1 MQKSPAAIA
10 VTEFESATY
19 RKITARLIPYLFVC
33 YILAYI
39 DRVNVGFAKL
49 QMQQDLGMSDAVYGF
64 GAGIFFIGYFFFEVP
79 ANMIMQKI
87 GARFWIGPIM
97 IAWGIVS
104 ACTLF
109 VSGSLSFYALRFLL
123 GIVESGFFPGVILY
137 LTYWYTRKHRV
148 KMIAAFMTAVPLS
161 GVVAGPISG
170 WILGRLG
177 GSAGLTSWQWL
188 FLVEGIPSVLAGMLT
203 LSFLSDGPE
212 KAKWLT
218 EEERVLVLGRLKE
231 EEDLKLDAGHANHR
245 LTDVFR
251 SPAVWLLCLVHF
263 GLVGSNYGI
272 SFWLPQVIKDTLT
285 RSTIAIGWLSV
296 IPWAAAAIAMNLV
309 GRHSDRTG
317 ERRWHLALAGL
328 VVAIAFALSAVP
340 GISGPAGLAALTF
353 ATMGIMS
360 GLVVFW
366 ALPTSILS
374 GSAAAA
380 GIAWINAVGNLAGYV
395 SPYVVGMIRDA
406 THSMTAALLFLSGLA
421 LLSSLLTLYVARKSH
436 LK

>member
-1 MQKSPAAIA
+1 MKKVSA
-10 VTEFESATY
+10 VELTEFESATY
-19 RKITARLIPYLFVC
+19 KKVTIRLIPYLFVC

-49 QMQQDLGMSDAVYGF
+49 QMQQDLGMSDAVYGL

-79 ANMIMQKI
+79 ANMIMQRI
-87 GARFWIGPIM
+87 GARLWIGPIM

-104 ACTLF
+104 ACTMF
-109 VSGSLSFYALRFLL
+109 VRGPASFYGLRFLL

-170 WILGRLG
+170 WILQRLG
-177 GSAGLTSWQWL
+177 GVEGLTSWQWL
-188 FLVEGIPSVLAGMLT
+188 FLVEGIPSIAAGLIT
-203 LSFLSDGPE
+203 LIFLCDSPG
-212 KAKWLT
+212 KARWLT
-218 EEERVLVLGRLKE
+218 EKEKSLVLGRLKE
-231 EEDLKLDAGHANHR
+231 EEKLKIESGHSSHHLMDA
-245 LTDVFR
+245 FR

-285 RSTIAIGWLSV
+285 SNTIFIGFLSV
-296 IPWAAAAIAMNLV
+296 IPWAAAAIAMNVV
-309 GRHSDRTG
+309 GRHSDSTG
-317 ERRWHLALAGL
+317 ERRWHLALAGM
-328 VVAIAFALSAVP
+328 VVAVAFALSAVP
-340 GISGPAGLAALTF
+340 GISGPLGLAALTF

-395 SPYVVGMIRDA
+395 SPYVVGMIRDG

-421 LLSSLLTLYVARKSH
+421 LLASVLTLYVGRKSH

>member
-1 MQKSPAAIA
+1 MQNVSAQIE
-10 VTEFESATY
+10 VMEFESATY

-49 QMQQDLGMSDAVYGF
+49 QMQQDLGMSDAVYGL

-79 ANMIMQKI
+79 ANMIMQRI
-87 GARFWIGPIM
+87 GARLWIGPIM
-97 IAWGIVS
+97 VAWGIVS

-109 VSGSLSFYALRFLL
+109 VTGAASFYALRFLL

-161 GVVAGPISG
+161 GVIAGPISG
-170 WILGRLG
+170 WILEKMG
-177 GSAGLTSWQWL
+177 GAAGLTSWQWL
-188 FLVEGIPSVLAGMLT
+188 FLVEGIPSVAAGLVT
-203 LSFLSDGPE
+203 IVFLSDSPG

-218 EEERVLVLGRLKE
+218 QEEKALVLRRLKE
-231 EEDLKLDAGHANHR
+231 EENLKSEAGHTGHR
-245 LTDVFR
+245 LMDAFR
-251 SPAVWLLCLVHF
+251 SPAVWILCLVHF
-263 GLVGSNYGI
+263 GFVGSNYGI
-272 SFWLPQVIKDTLT
+272 GFWLPQVIKDTLT
-285 RSTIAIGWLSV
+285 HNTIAIGWLSV
-296 IPWAAAAIAMNLV
+296 IPWAAAAVAMNIV

-317 ERRWHLALAGL
+317 ERRWHLALAGM
-328 VVAIAFALSAVP
+328 VVAVSFAMSAIP
-340 GISGPAGLAALTF
+340 GISGPAGLAALTM

-406 THSMTAALLFLSGLA
+406 THGMTAALIFLSSLA
-421 LLSSLLTLYVARKSH
+421 LLASILSLYVARKSH

>member
-1 MQKSPAAIA
+1 MKNAAPAILA
-10 VTEFESATY
+10 FEAATY
-19 RKITARLIPYLFVC
+19 RKINARLIPYLFVC

-79 ANMIMQKI
+79 ANMIMQRI
-87 GARFWIGPIM
+87 GARLWIGPIM

-104 ACTLF
+104 AGTMF
-109 VSGSLSFYALRFLL
+109 VSGPGSFYALRFLL

-137 LTYWYTRKHRV
+137 LTYWYTRQHRV

-161 GVVAGPISG
+161 GVIAGPISG
-170 WILGRLG
+170 WILQRLG
-177 GSAGLTSWQWL
+177 GAGGLTSWQWL
-188 FLVEGIPSVLAGMLT
+188 FLIEGIPSVLAGLVT
-203 LSFLSDGPE
+203 LVFLCDNPI
-212 KAKWLT
+212 KARWLNEGERELVLKRL
-218 EEERVLVLGRLKE
+218 EEEEELKTGSGHTGHT
-231 EEDLKLDAGHANHR
+231 LLDA
-245 LTDVFR
+245 FR

-272 SFWLPQVIKDTLT
+272 GFWLPQVIKDTLT
-285 RSTIAIGWLSV
+285 RNTIAIGWLSV
-296 IPWAAAAIAMNLV
+296 IPWAAAAVVMNVV

-317 ERRWHLALAGL
+317 ERRWHLAGSAM
-328 VVAIAFALSAVP
+328 VVAVAFAMSAVP

-395 SPYVVGMIRDA
+395 SPYVVGMVRDA
-406 THSMTAALLFLSGLA
+406 TRSMTAALVFLSGLA
-421 LLSSLLTLYVARKSH
+421 LLASVLTLYVARKSH